1 MTGEQRPWWARLGLL
16 SALRPAGRLRP
27 QTEFLAAVTL
37 LVIAVPEQLA
47 TSRLAGMPPIT
58 GLYAF
63 VAGTVAFALLG
74 SNPQLSV
81 GADSTIAP
89 LFAVALAHLA
99 PAGSAPYMALAGLL
113 AVVVG
118 VLVAAVGLLRLG
130 WIAEFL
136 SAPIITGFLAG
147 VAVIIVV
154 HQLPDVLGLPA
165 GSGTTFH
172 RLGAVFSHLSDA
184 NGWTVGIAV
193 AVLGLLVA
201 AERVD
206 RRLPAALVG
215 LVASTA
221 LVAGADLVSH
231 GVAVMGTVAHGAP
244 HVGLHLS
251 WTALRQVLPVS
262 AVVALVVISQS
273 AATSRAFADAGD
285 YEVDMGRDFL
295 GVGAGGIL
303 SGLGGA
309 FAVNASPARTAA
321 VASAGGRTQ
330 WSGLGAALA
339 VVALVPAAGVLKDVP
354 VATLGAV
361 LVFIASRIFHL
372 RDLAAVRRFDLFEF
386 ALAIVTLLTVA
397 LVGVEQGIGVAV
409 GLAIVDR
416 TRLSAT
422 PKVHLLGRIP
432 GTTSWE
438 PLSAGQAVTVPG
450 VAVLLFAAPL
460 YYANAD
466 HFRAEVEAAL
476 ARVDRPGAVVLDVLG
491 MHDVD
496 FTGSRVLGRVLD
508 ELGHRHVTVGLAR
521 AGDHLVE
528 NLTKAGLMDRIGPG
542 HLFPSVDAAV
552 QALTPGR

>member
-1 MTGEQRPWWARLGLL
+1 MHGEERPWWARLDLF
-16 SALRPAGRLRP
+16 SALRPEGRPHP
-27 QTEFLAAVTL
+27 QGELLAALAL

-89 LFAVALAHLA
+89 LFAVALAHAA
-99 PAGSAPYMALAGLL
+99 PTGSAHYVALAGLL

-118 VLVAAVGLLRLG
+118 IFVAAVGLLRLG

-136 SAPIITGFLAG
+136 STPIITGFLAG

-165 GSGTTFH
+165 ASGSTIH
-172 RLGAVFSHLSDA
+172 RLDVVFSHLSEA
-184 NGWTVGIAV
+184 NGWTVGIAA
-193 AVLGLLVA
+193 AVLALVVV
-201 AERVD
+201 AERID

-221 LVAGADLVSH
+221 LVAGAHLGSH
-231 GVAVMGTVAHGAP
+231 GVAVLGTVAHGAP
-244 HVGLHLS
+244 HVGLQLS

-285 YEVDMGRDFL
+285 YQVDMGRDFV

-330 WSGLGAALA
+330 WSGLGAAVA

-361 LVFIASRIFHL
+361 LVFIASRIFHWG
-372 RDLAAVRRFDLFEF
+372 DLTAVRRFDLFEF

-409 GLAIVDR
+409 GLAIIDR

-438 PLSAGQAVTVPG
+438 PLSTGQAVAVPG
-450 VAVLLFAAPL
+450 VAVLLFASPL

-466 HFRAEVEAAL
+466 HFRSEIEGAL
-476 ARVDRPGAVVLDVLG
+476 GRVDRPSAVVLDVLG

-496 FTGSRVLGRVLD
+496 FTGSRVLGKLLD
-508 ELGHRHVTVGLAR
+508 ELDHRRVTVGLAR
-521 AGDHLVE
+521 AGEHLVE
-528 NLTKAGLMDRIGPG
+528 NLTRAGLLERIGPS

-552 QALTPGR
+552 RALAPEP

>member
-1 MTGEQRPWWARLGLL
+1 MTEVRRSWWARLGLL
-16 SALRPAGRLRP
+16 TALRPGGRLQP
-27 QTEFLAAVTL
+27 QTEVLAALAL

-99 PAGSAPYMALAGLL
+99 PTGSAHYVALAGLL

-118 VLVAAVGLLRLG
+118 VFVAAVGLLRLG

-154 HQLPDVLGLPA
+154 HQLPDVLGLPSV
-165 GSGTTFH
+165 SGNTVH
-172 RLGAVFSHLSDA
+172 RLDVVCSHLGDA
-184 NGWTVGIAV
+184 NGWTVGIALVVLAVVV
-193 AVLGLLVA
+193 AT
-201 AERVD
+201 ERVD

-215 LVASTA
+215 LVGSTA
-221 LVAGADLVSH
+221 LVAGAHLASH
-231 GVAVMGTVAHGAP
+231 GVAVLGAVAHGAP
-244 HVGLHLS
+244 HVGLQLS
-251 WTALRQVLPVS
+251 WTALRQVVPVS
-262 AVVALVVISQS
+262 AVVALVVVSQS

-285 YEVDMGRDFL
+285 YPVDMGRDFV
-295 GVGAGGIL
+295 GVGAGSVL

-321 VASAGGRTQ
+321 VASAGGRSQ
-330 WSGLGAALA
+330 WSGLGAAVA

-372 RDLAAVRRFDLFEF
+372 RDLLAIRRFDLFEF

-409 GLAIVDR
+409 GLAIIDR

-432 GTTSWE
+432 GTTSWD
-438 PLSAGQAVTVPG
+438 PLSEGHAIPVPG
-450 VAVLLFAAPL
+450 VAVLLFATPL

-466 HFRAEVEAAL
+466 HFRSEVERAL
-476 ARVDRPGAVVLDVLG
+476 ARVDHPHAVVLDVIG

-496 FTGSRVLGRVLD
+496 FTGSRVLGRLLD
-508 ELGHRHVTVGLAR
+508 ELGHRQVTVGLAR

-528 NLTKAGLMDRIGPG
+528 NLTRAGLLERIGED

-552 QALTPGR
+552 QAVAPRG